1 MANVNNNVRYVSA
14 KDVKGKNATKKVY
27 KVDPT
32 KPHKQKSSGNYVS
45 SSNSGQDYYFH
56 LARRNP
62 RKYLQKYEPNY
73 STREYYS
80 HLARTNPREY
90 LKNYDPGAGQTREE
104 WLAENQNQHKESR
117 GLLSRI
123 FGTMGYNGI
132 VEGLYNLTDDD
143 KSTTFSQGLVEG
155 AKNWNPLTNDVSGY
169 NTFSDVLRNL
179 GWEDKPDGKP
189 NVLRGIVGFAGDVL
203 LDPLT
208 YLNPFSS
215 LGKVA
220 KGTGMTLEMAK
231 EMKAL
236 SKAASISDD
245 IGRATKLS
253 TAGGKLRASKVLNY
267 DDVAKY
273 VKEKN
278 PHLDDVELT
287 QKTDRLY
294 NSYAKKIQGLRDLDE
309 GADFGIGL
317 SGLPFS
323 SKIKVGDK
331 TLDKFQKSFI
341 KASDLRKFGDA
352 TIAPY
357 YNSMVKK
364 LRTTRI
370 AGAVS
375 KSNQMLRTAEN
386 GNVFDAF
393 KEFYLSDV
401 KRGYEKAAKNLA
413 RKTQADE
420 LRELFKDFTDED
432 WIEFVDNHERGL
444 HDKARMADEIRM
456 KAEKKLLEES
466 NLTKAEFAKASKNID
481 ELFKRKFEM
490 HDAID
495 SLYKELSS
503 DESLMKYK
511 HAQNMTTN
519 LRKEFHR
526 VFDGW
531 YAKNYANSE
540 VREAANLAD
549 EARRTADESISDLSS
564 QEAQTRRKIGEL
576 QDSLD
581 EVEGQYY
588 DVKSQLEDSDVEA
601 DFRQAQRDLNEARTQ
616 RQKNDELTARLE
628 DAVLKQNDL
637 KQSIEEAE
645 EQGKRRL
652 AEDEYAPNDK
662 NEYYSEQDA
671 INMMYDADYAKEAG
685 NEPYGFGFTIE
696 KNYAD
701 RPTAETYKSIDQFD
715 SLAPDQKEIVAKR
728 LSERKIATADGAI
741 SFKDFNW
748 KNYLKTRE
756 AWAGKGKKKQVDLFS
771 EIWID
776 TKGNGYIT
784 SYDKQWI
791 VDKINEFFPEN
802 KLGITAID
810 DDLCT
815 DIYHDLLCISKS
827 GDKYPDVE
835 HYVSFFSNLREAHY
849 VQAKMASSV
858 SPKKRAEYLKKL
870 QSSLDK
876 RVKEGKMT
884 QEQAWAEWSKKTA
897 DSYILRQKDLRNSA
911 RGSDRMT
918 QYIRDKINVKE
929 DIEFRNSKENAENV
943 VYKEGKKGKLVRTY
957 QAVDQDYYDKA
968 KAGLDKKLKNGQ
980 ITREEYQV
988 ELEKVRK
995 QSHDTSAR
1003 SYTGDRDDV
1012 DFYSINT
1019 FGRLSDSSD
1028 IEQYIS
1034 LDHKF
1039 HNAYAQDCYALFG
1052 KVPRNLNT
1060 EEYSQFHEMFSALN
1074 DYYDDDP
1081 IAWFDVMDYYVKER
1095 HRKYQTAYDDLIGT
1109 GVDAFDLYRKENDI
1123 YIGDMLSVNSDPKLT
1138 RVFKRF
1144 MEESQYDRMG
1154 YIRGFIREQTKD
1166 IDDAADK
1173 LTDEFIERIRNYN
1186 KEHNRG
1192 YVIIDKELEGFSE
1205 EEVEKYYRYFR
1216 NSRDKALRNLNPR
1229 DAKKL
1234 NKACKKAWDRKEFL
1248 KSNKKDVIRKN
1259 SSVVAYKEKPAKAA
1273 KKAIRQDAFDR
1284 VDKNIA
1290 ALGKRYGFDNDEGY
1304 LRMAEDWE
1312 YAANTSVYDAE
1323 LDLVDVMLDT
1333 IEYNREFVQN
1343 CLVYGGGDQT
1353 TVRMLLQRY
1362 QAAEERLLN
1371 YQSNLVNKAVGETVS
1386 DRTLREGAKELRD
1399 IKKDIRILN
1408 DDMKAEGVIFDLDPE
1423 LRPLFE
1429 KKMTDLV
1436 EKQETTFRRVANY
1449 NKLRHTPWNDIE
1461 VTRKKFLG
1469 QNVLDAISDER
1480 FGWYTDTDK
1489 LGKQINSM
1497 KAEYDEGEKA
1507 IAGIMEESKSQR
1519 IVSDAELET
1528 KQRRFETAKER
1539 KERLE
1544 AERPALIEKQKELRE
1559 QAKAIFKEMQDYVE
1573 DLKKVEVNINNA
1585 NEFAEA
1591 YMSRLNDL
1599 TIRASKLPFFD
1610 DADISYI
1617 RNMLERFVHYIVEED
1632 TKTARLND
1640 LLGQRFNLDQE
1651 IDEAVEEAY
1660 TSLGNLSILEMATS
1674 DKAIAEELGITDDVM
1689 QQINKINS
1697 DEIATRGHQFFTDE
1711 YEQMAKERYLFG
1723 FLTQKQANAHNAGR
1737 NYMPRTL
1744 TESTKEAI
1752 ESGELFKDID
1762 EGGFATDITIQKNAN
1777 KHRKFQFRK
1786 EGQEWFENK
1795 GLEGYTKD
1803 NIQEFLT
1810 YAINHNQLLHSAE
1823 INSIIKDTC
1832 SLYDGTKKKG
1842 EHIVASY
1849 VDVMK
1854 ELRSGYKEAQE
1865 RAMAG
1870 NFPFEYDS
1878 FADWLDEAITKAGI
1892 NKKLFTENISYFEI
1906 LPEQMD
1912 VLSKKFFREN
1922 KTVQMYNMKN
1932 EIFHTVNK
1940 FTDAQM
1946 KSMQRGLV
1954 NLFDSVQRG
1963 WKSVNTYINPGF
1975 HIQNVFSNA
1984 FSSIL
1989 SIGSDAVNPVKLKR
2003 TGTIIRTRDPK
2014 QFINHPTYG
2023 KMTFK
2028 QIMDAVDEF
2037 GLVDNMFYNKDVM
2050 DKLTGIYNLFPFKL
2064 GNKMGTAIEGFQR
2077 IHLFISGLEQGKTF
2091 EEAAEMVDKFLF
2103 DYADLTH
2110 FEQTTLKRIIPF
2122 YTFMRKNLPL
2132 QFEMMMEN
2140 PQLYLNTQKAFREI
2154 GEMSPEGDYVE
2165 ENERNP
2171 YRQGDI
2177 QLPFQIN
2184 GRYYGIA
2191 DQLPYTQLERIL
2203 DPQKLLGQT
2212 SPWLKTPVEA
2222 LTNTFLYTGQSI
2234 TGDDGQ
2240 LQGGDI
2246 LNYLAQQVPYAKMVE
2261 NGNKKSGKGDTDA
2274 EKELDAET
2282 RKKLYILGQL
2292 AGFPVNSID
2301 RMYWYDDY
2309 GNWAKD
2315 YFDTPLPQQI
2325 QRNMDLRQ

>member
-1 MANVNNNVRYVSA
+1 MSVLDKLSNLAHSAADKQSSKGSKEVR
-14 KDVKGKNATKKVY
+14 KKVNKASY
-27 KVDPT
+27 DYQTSRPKSTSKPRQQATRRSYSWKQSDPGVGVVEV
-32 KPHKQKSSGNYVS
+32 KPEKPKSE
-45 SSNSGQDYYFH
+45 GQLYYEN
-56 LARRNP
+56 LWKTDPA
-62 RKYLQKYEPNY
+62 KYLENIEKNHEQLRKDDGTYYDNY
-73 STREYYS
+73 YQMLADKDPAAYLNHIIENGGTGYQSRE
-80 HLARTNPREY
+80 AW
-90 LKNYDPGAGQTREE
+90 D
-104 WLAENQNQHKESR
+104 AENKNQHMEKRS
-117 GLLSRI
+117 LLSRI

-132 VEGLYNLTDDD
+132 VEGLYNITDDD
-143 KSTTFSQGLVEG
+143 KNTTFSQGLVEG
-155 AKNWNPLTNDVSGY
+155 AKNWSPLTDDVSDY
-169 NTFSDVLRNL
+169 NTFSDVLRNM
-179 GWEDKPDGKP
+179 GWEDNPNGKP

-236 SKAASISDD
+236 SKAASVSDD

-309 GADFGIGL
+309 GADFGIGF

-331 TLDKFQKSFI
+331 TLDKFQKSFV

-357 YNSMVKK
+357 YNSMMKK

-375 KSNQMLRTAEN
+375 KSNQMLRTAEKS
-386 GNVFDAF
+386 NVFDAF

-588 DVKSQLEDSDVEA
+588 DVKGQLEDSDVEA

-616 RQKNDELTARLE
+616 RQKNDELSARLE

-685 NEPYGFGFTIE
+685 NEAYGFGFTIE

-728 LSERKIATADGAI
+728 LSERKIPTADGDV

-815 DIYHDLLCISKS
+815 DIYHDLLCISKF

-849 VQAKMASSV
+849 VQAKMASSI

-876 RVKEGKMT
+876 KVKEGKMT

-918 QYIRDKINVKE
+918 QQIRDKINTKI
-929 DIEFRNSKENAENV
+929 DIEEENA
-943 VYKEGKKGKLVRTY
+943 
-957 QAVDQDYYDKA
+957 
-968 KAGLDKKLKNGQ
+968 LK
-980 ITREEYQV
+980 QV
-988 ELEKVRK
+988 EKSSDIYV
-995 QSHDTSAR
+995 DTPYAKE
-1003 SYTGDRDDV
+1003 
-1012 DFYSINT
+1012 T
-1019 FGRLSDSSD
+1019 FGKLSDSLD
-1028 IEQYIS
+1028 VDRYVT

-1081 IAWFDVMDYYVKER
+1081 IAWFDVMDYYVRER

-1109 GVDAFDLYRKENDI
+1109 GVDAFDLYYKENDI

-1229 DAKKL
+1229 DVKKL

-1273 KKAIRQDAFDR
+1273 KKAIRQDAFDK

-1333 IEYNREFVQN
+1333 IEYNREFMQN
-1343 CLVYGGGDQT
+1343 CLVYGGGDHT
-1353 TVRMLLQRY
+1353 TVRMYLQKL
-1362 QAAEERLLN
+1362 QIAEERLLN

-1386 DRTLREGAKELRD
+1386 DHTLREGAKELRD

-1497 KAEYDEGEKA
+1497 KAEYDEGEKV
-1507 IAGIMEESKSQR
+1507 IAGIKEESKSQR

-1528 KQRRFETAKER
+1528 KQKRFETAKER

-1559 QAKAIFKEMQDYVE
+1559 QAKAIFKEMQNYVE

-1762 EGGFATDITIQKNAN
+1762 EGGFATDITTQKNAN
-1777 KHRKFQFRK
+1777 KHRRFQFRK
-1786 EGQEWFENK
+1786 EGQEWFESK

-1832 SLYDGTKKKG
+1832 TLYDGTKKKG

-1878 FADWLDEAITKAGI
+1878 FADYLDEAIKKAGI
-1892 NKKLFTENISYFEI
+1892 NKKLFTENVSYFEI

-1975 HIQNVFSNA
+1975 HIQNGFSNA

-1989 SIGSDAVNPVKLKR
+1989 AIGSDAVNPAKLKR

-2050 DKLTGIYNLFPFKL
+2050 DKLSGIYNLFPFKL

-2154 GEMSPEGDYVE
+2154 GEMAPEGDYVE

-2171 YRQGDI
+2171 WRQGDI
-2177 QLPFQIN
+2177 QLPVEIA

-2212 SPWLKTPVEA
+2212 SPWIKTPIELLA
-2222 LTNTFLYTGQSI
+2222 TNTYTYTGMPVF
-2234 TGDDGQ
+2234 
-2240 LQGGDI
+2240 GGTDEEGNVEYPDVA
-2246 LNYLAQQVPYAKMVE
+2246 LSKYVAQQIPLAKMFV
-2261 NGNKKSGKGDTDA
+2261 NAGTKSGRDMDDIGVSA
-2274 EKELDAET
+2274 EEDQRNRYIA
-2282 RKKLYILGQL
+2282 YILGQGI
-2292 AGFPVNSID
+2292 GFPINSVD

-2309 GNWAKD
+2309 GNWAANA
-2315 YFDTPLPQQI
+2315 FDKGLLENIRENRALLQ
-2325 QRNMDLRQ
+2325 